1 MCRALADLRLGDT
14 LWDLR
19 RATEDLKMI
28 PSYYE
33 FYNPVKIVSGHKALD
48 NLPYEL
54 EQLGARRSLIVTGP
68 VIAEA
73 GLIKHVKR
81 AFAESGMSIGAI
93 YDQVPNDSSKKVVNE
108 VAQIY
113 RRNDCDA
120 LVAVGGGSVIDTAK
134 GANIVVTENSD
145 DLVRFVGTGILRK
158 PMKPLIAIPTT
169 SGSGSEV
176 TQAAVIADPERNVKM
191 LFTSYRLLPRVAILD
206 PRMML
211 TLPPDTTAATGIDAL
226 AQAIEAYTCL
236 QKNPLSDAY
245 AWTAIKLVSQN
256 LVGVVKNG
264 QDQEGRLIL
273 ANAACMAGI
282 AFSNSMVG
290 MAHTLGHACGGV
302 CHIEHGVAINIFLP
316 HALEYN
322 MHKIEDYVAEL
333 LLPLAGPEIYAL
345 TRRESRAEKSVE
357 FIRDLRDE
365 LHELTQLPRTLKEA
379 GVAREKLTEIAKTAL
394 GDASIIFN
402 PEELDYKDAL
412 RVLNE
417 AYE

>member
-1 MCRALADLRLGDT
+1 MV
-14 LWDLR
+14 
-19 RATEDLKMI
+19 

-33 FYNPVKIVSGHKALD
+33 FYNPVKIISGHKALD

-54 EQLGARRSLIVTGP
+54 DQLGATRPLIVTGP
-68 VIAEA
+68 IISGA

-93 YDQVPNDSSKKVVNE
+93 YDQVPNDSSEKVVNQ

-113 RRNDCDA
+113 RQRDCDA

-134 GANIVVTENSD
+134 GVNIVVTENSD
-145 DLVRFVGTGILRK
+145 DLMRFVGTGILEK
-158 PMKPLIAIPTT
+158 PMQPLIAIPTT

-191 LFTSYRLLPRVAILD
+191 LFTSHRLLPRVAILD

-226 AQAIEAYTCL
+226 AQAVEAYTCL

-245 AWTAIKLVSQN
+245 AWTAIKLISRN
-256 LVGVVKNG
+256 LVRVVKNS
-264 QDQEGRLIL
+264 QDEEGRLVL

-290 MAHTLGHACGGV
+290 IAHTLGHACGGV
-302 CHIEHGVAINIFLP
+302 CHIEHGVAINVFLP

-322 MHKIEDYVAEL
+322 MHTVEGYIAEL
-333 LLPLAGPEIYAL
+333 LLPLAGPEIYVQ
-345 TRRESRAEKSVE
+345 TVRESRAEKSVE
-357 FIRDLRDE
+357 FIRDLQDE
-365 LHELTQLPRTLKEA
+365 LYELTRLPRTLKEA
-379 GVAREKLTEIAKTAL
+379 GVPREKLTEIAKTAL

-402 PEELDYKDAL
+402 PEELDYDDAL
-412 RVLNE
+412 RILNE